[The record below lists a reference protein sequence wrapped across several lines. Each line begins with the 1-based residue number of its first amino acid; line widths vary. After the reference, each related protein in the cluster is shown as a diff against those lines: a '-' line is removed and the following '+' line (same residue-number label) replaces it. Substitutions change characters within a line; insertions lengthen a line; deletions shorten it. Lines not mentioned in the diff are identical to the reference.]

1 MIARQ
6 PCELPVLD
14 SVDVMKLIAH
24 FPQVEAALRDIV
36 AARQAA
42 YLPE

>member
-6 PCELPVLD
+6 PCELLMLD

-24 FPQVEAALRDIV
+24 FPQVEAALRNVV
-36 AARQAA
+36 AARQATH
-42 YLPE
+42 LPE